1 MALGLNFDAY
11 KSLGKGMVVRHHDMD
26 YFAPSFLG
34 ETIWIATWITGNDKR
49 LRLRRRFQMV
59 NAHTGTT
66 LLRGLSDFVCI
77 NIESGKASRMPKEF
91 VSAYK
96 LTADIPGDQ
105 NT

>member
-1 MALGLNFDAY
+1 MTSSSIVLIL
-11 KSLGKGMVVRHHDMD
+11 KSFKFSRYDIAV